1 MSKTFSTKLKSSS
14 ATNLDKDTLQV
25 EIDQMIIKG
34 LTDENYKVL
43 NKNILHLTEEPL
55 VNEVHFAFDNDTEEN
70 QTSNIPFH
78 DTQETPFG
86 TQETPL

>member
-1 MSKTFSTKLKSSS
+1 
-14 ATNLDKDTLQV
+14 
-25 EIDQMIIKG
+25 MIIKG

-78 DTQETPFG
+78 GTQETPFG
-86 TQETPL
+86 TQETPLWRESEKSVLAKVTTRQGIWWY